1 MLREVCE
8 VLDLLDSAYVDG
20 KKVCALFKDFDG
32 VSCESER
39 VSGEKGSTDI
49 VRISIEGEDQAAPV
63 LGIVGQLGGI
73 GARPEMIGYV
83 SDGDGAT
90 AALAAA
96 LKISRMRENGDLLQ
110 GKVFIVTHVCPNAPT
125 MPHDPVP
132 FMSSPLTVGE
142 ALRHMMKEDL
152 DAVLSIDTTKGNRI
166 INHRGIAISPT
177 VVKGYIM
184 QVSNSLLD
192 IYERVCGTRPF
203 VLPITMQDIT
213 PYGNGIT
220 HLNSIMQPCTVS
232 RIPVVGVAV
241 TTEVPVAGCGTGA
254 SHEVDIELAAR
265 FCVEVAKSFGRGSC
279 AFYDSEELA
288 RLQKLYGSMEKIVGL
303 NFQETLSL

>member
-1 MLREVCE
+1 MLHEVCE
-8 VLDLLDSAYVDG
+8 VLDLLDSAHVDG
-20 KKVCALFKDFDG
+20 KKVCALFKGFSG
-32 VSCESER
+32 VSCEWEQ

-49 VRISIEGEDQAAPV
+49 VRILIEGDNQAAPI

-90 AALAAA
+90 AALTAA
-96 LKISRMRENGDLLQ
+96 LKMARMREKGDSLQ
-110 GKVFIVTHVCPNAPT
+110 GKVFIATHICPNAPT

-132 FMSSPLTVGE
+132 FMGSPLTVGE
-142 ALRHMMKEDL
+142 ALHHMMREDL

-177 VVKGYIM
+177 VVKGYILR
-184 QVSNSLLD
+184 VSNDLLD
-192 IYERVCGTRPF
+192 IYERVCGTLPS

-220 HLNSIMQPCTVS
+220 HINSIMQPCTTANV
-232 RIPVVGVAV
+232 PVVGVAL

-265 FCVEVAKSFGRGSC
+265 FCVEVAKSYGRGSC
-279 AFYDSEELA
+279 VLYDSEELA
-288 RLQKLYGSMEKIVGL
+288 RLQKLYGSMEKLVGL
-303 NFQETLSL
+303 NV